1 MSDTGEKNISKRFVH
16 NVWLTDISCWQEYSK
31 VKWQNTGPSPGTG
44 GAFAVDCN
52 LNVWWI
58 IATKVIPLLNF
69 CPWLI
74 FSWLISDMWCLQWTT
89 DCLSRCSSLQQTDW
103 HAGHW
108 IFNWFNVY
116 YSCLFCCWQCLL
128 EEFSVQQPVH
138 YLQTLTSSAS
148 ASGLATN
155 NNGYHAEIMLTALCV
170 CL

>member
-16 NVWLTDISCWQEYSK
+16 NVWFTDISGWREYSE

-58 IATKVIPLLNF
+58 IATKVNPWLIF

-89 DCLSRCSSLQQTDW
+89 GCLSRCSSLQRTNQ

-108 IFNWFNVY
+108 NVFIGLMY
-116 YSCLFCCWQCLL
+116 IIHAYFAADSACWR
-128 EEFSVQQPVH
+128 
-138 YLQTLTSSAS
+138 SSPSNNLSIVA
-148 ASGLATN
+148 AN
-155 NNGYHAEIMLTALCV
+155 NNILGFCKQVSESQK
-170 CL
+170 